1 MAAGSAAPGGQP
13 VPPWQQY
20 AKPERTRQPLSREA
34 IVDAALKII
43 DEQGFS
49 ALSMRAVA
57 QALGT
62 GPASLYAHVANKEQL
77 VDLVMDRVYGEFE
90 VPQPGAAPWQEQV
103 KEFARSGVRALLAH
117 RGLAAATLGGPPMG
131 PNGLR
136 VMEAGLALVR
146 AAGLPDELVAYS
158 SELLGQYMAVAA
170 LEQESVREQFGSVP
184 PEQVAEMMNQF
195 GGYLESLPPE
205 QFPNMTSMVRS
216 GTFMSHSDEM
226 DRFELGLDIIIRGL
240 ASYAASPPVTQ
251 D

>member
-1 MAAGSAAPGGQP
+1 MAAGSAA

-20 AKPERTRQPLSREA
+20 GKRERTRHPLSREA

-43 DEQGFS
+43 DEQGYS

-90 VPQPGAAPWQEQV
+90 VPEPGAAPWQEQL
-103 KEFARSGVRALLAH
+103 KAFARSGVRVMLSH
-117 RGLAAATLGGPPMG
+117 RGLAAATLGGPPIG

-136 VMEAGLALVR
+136 MIEGGLALVR
-146 AAGLPDELVAYS
+146 SAGLPEELIAYAG
-158 SELLGQYMAVAA
+158 ELLGQYMAVAA
-170 LEQESVREQFGSVP
+170 LEQESVREQLGSVP
-184 PEQVAEMMNQF
+184 PEQLAQMMSEF
-195 GGYLESLPPE
+195 GGYLESLPPD
-205 QFPNMTSMVRS
+205 QFPNLTALVRS
-216 GTFMSHSDEM
+216 GAFMAPGNEM

-240 ASYAASPPVTQ
+240 ASYLPS
-251 D
+251 

>member
-1 MAAGSAAPGGQP
+1 MAAGSA

-20 AKPERTRQPLSREA
+20 EKPERTRQPLSREA
-34 IVDAALKII
+34 IVDTALKII
-43 DEQGFS
+43 DEQGFG

-90 VPQPGAAPWQEQV
+90 IPEPGAAPWQDQL
-103 KEFARSGVRALLAH
+103 KAFARSGVWVLLAH

-136 VMEAGLALVR
+136 MMEAGLALVR
-146 AAGLPDELVAYS
+146 AAGLPDELIGYAG
-158 SELLGQYMAVAA
+158 ELLGQYIAVAA

-184 PEQVAEMMNQF
+184 PEQIAEMMNQF
-195 GGYLESLPPE
+195 GGYLESLPPD
-205 QFPNMTSMVRS
+205 QFPNLTEMVR
-216 GTFMSHSDEM
+216 GGAFMVPADDLE
-226 DRFELGLDIIIRGL
+226 RFEIGLDIIIRGL
-240 ASYAASPPVTQ
+240 ASYVTSPPAAV
-251 D
+251 